1 MGLST
6 FENHHRLSVW
16 DGEEELVSHSETIFL
31 LIAGLSNESFCD
43 EDNVLCLCS
52 PIRLPLATRGCG
64 ALEMWLM

>member
-43 EDNVLCLCS
+43 EDNVLCLS
-52 PIRLPLATRGCG
+52 YTVATSHT
-64 ALEMWLM
+64 WLWST